1 MALLLFGGCSQ
12 RGHDN
17 PFDPEGHEDS
27 PVALSVTST
36 DNSTI
41 RLSWRWRSDPITDYS
56 GFRIYRSTDGGQNYM
71 LYSEIP
77 KNHFEFIDS
86 AVQEYEWY
94 RYKVSV
100 YGPAVESAAST
111 PVKIYL
117 GQGSYW
123 ILSKFGF
130 WVRKVSYDLLRIDSE
145 YYTAYP
151 AEEWAVSLSDSL
163 INLCFFRY
171 DRGISQLN
179 LKKGFEDYF
188 YYEDLDFPTDIEYD
202 PSQNR
207 IYVLDENGASDQDEL
222 HIIRNKSIERKITLP
237 PDDYLK
243 LYLSIQNQCLM
254 ILGKA
259 VLLKF
264 SLITS
269 TITDTIPFAVGFVGQ
284 DLDASAD
291 SVFVLSSSEISKLSQ
306 IHRMSFADNGATEM
320 TISGIFYRITEKS
333 DTREFYLAEN
343 IAGAKDMVVKL
354 SSEGTRLLQL
364 LNFEFVEQ
372 IGLNP
377 HDQSIVVVDRLGDQL
392 VLFDSSGNEVSR
404 SSPNRF
410 YDPIRIFIE

>member
-1 MALLLFGGCSQ
+1 
-12 RGHDN
+12 
-17 PFDPEGHEDS
+17 
-27 PVALSVTST
+27 
-36 DNSTI
+36 
-41 RLSWRWRSDPITDYS
+41 
-56 GFRIYRSTDGGQNYM
+56 
-71 LYSEIP
+71 
-77 KNHFEFIDS
+77 
-86 AVQEYEWY
+86 
-94 RYKVSV
+94 
-100 YGPAVESAAST
+100 
-111 PVKIYL
+111 
-117 GQGSYW
+117 
-123 ILSKFGF
+123 
-130 WVRKVSYDLLRIDSE
+130 
-145 YYTAYP
+145 
-151 AEEWAVSLSDSL
+151 
-163 INLCFFRY
+163 
-171 DRGISQLN
+171 
-179 LKKGFEDYF
+179 
-188 YYEDLDFPTDIEYD
+188 
-202 PSQNR
+202 
-207 IYVLDENGASDQDEL
+207 
-222 HIIRNKSIERKITLP
+222 
-237 PDDYLK
+237 
-243 LYLSIQNQCLM
+243 M